1 MNRRATDR
9 TVERREMLTQVAE
22 IDSPVDA
29 SQQVAVRNVIIEIER
44 LENLALSAI
53 QLTRHDGLILV
64 LQYLNEPNHWDKKD
78 LLTELTI

>member
-22 IDSPVDA
+22 IDIPLDA

-64 LQYLNEPNHWDKKD
+64 LHY
-78 LLTELTI
+78 